1 MAPFSFVQGE
11 TSKSMEVPSS
21 MTFVAEQHA
30 EGSENAKRENI
41 NKLDLHQRKYRAPG
55 WA

>member
-1 MAPFSFVQGE
+1 
-11 TSKSMEVPSS
+11 MEFASS